1 MDAFDN
7 SAVMRWLTMM
17 IVTMLLLIA
26 LAPAQPIRSQES
38 PLPTEWIPSPDIC
51 GGMIPNMLPA
61 ECHSDH
67 RDYYVFFPTIMRGA
81 PCVCYMPLRGANDYG
96 GGWLTVRV
104 DGAIIRIQEYSPGG

>member
-1 MDAFDN
+1 
-7 SAVMRWLTMM
+7 MRWLTMM

-96 GGWLTVRV
+96 GGWLTVQV
-104 DGAIIRIQEYSPGG
+104 DGAIIRIQEHSPEGQ